1 VAGPGKAPGE
11 TTVLVDPRKDSRLF
25 TGSVFAVERSQAFT
39 GPGRD
44 VLAERDEVG
53 A

>member
-1 VAGPGKAPGE
+1 MRAHIASNP
-11 TTVLVDPRKDSRLF
+11 
-25 TGSVFAVERSQAFT
+25 GSVFAVERSQAFT

-44 VLAERDEVG
+44 VLAERDEAG